1 MTHSAAR
8 PACSQVPAAASA
20 LAASPVLLVLGS
32 GVKVLPTNEPSAFCV
47 AASQATALAI
57 AASTAA
63 VRGDVAASWLTTNA
77 VVSVSVGSVPSTHDW
92 SAAAASVVK
101 KTRK

>member
-63 VRGDVAASWLTTNA
+63 ERGEVAASWLTTNA